1 MIIGIPKEIMHD
13 EARVAATPE
22 TVGKFVKDGFE
33 VLVERHAGDGALY
46 HDEDY
51 IQAGAKI
58 VDNPQEIYDRAE
70 MILKV
75 KEPLMNEPLHK
86 HEVDMM
92 HKGQVLITFIH
103 PASPVNHEMVKAL
116 SAKGVTAITLDGIP
130 RISRAQSMDALTSM
144 STCAGYKGILMAADR
159 LTTFVPQMFTAV
171 GQIKPAKVMVIGVG
185 VAGLQALATAK
196 RLGAITYAA
205 DIRPMASEN
214 AMSLGAKVV
223 DTTVPPELAIAEG
236 GYANRLPADVLIQ
249 EQEAL
254 KATIQEMDIVLR
266 PHPRQDRPDHHH
278 GRDGEGHEEGFRH
291 RGHLHRPGRQLRTYS
306 EGRHRDQV
314 RRDADGGEE
323 HPRPPADE
331 LHLDVLQQPLQPR
344 ELPGQGRQVRP
355 RPQRRDH
362 PEVAGVH
369 RRPAGPSGRPRGHG
383 LMIHPLI
390 LIAVFLVSAVL
401 GYFIIRTVPSLL
413 HTPLMSGMNAL
424 SGVTIVGA
432 IVATGVAFLAGD
444 GLWAQLAGG
453 LAIVLAA
460 VNVFGGFG
468 VTHRMLKMFDKKKK

>member
-22 TVGKFVKDGFE
+22 TVAKFVQEGFE

-51 IQAGAKI
+51 VKAGARLI
-58 VDNPQEIYDRAE
+58 DNPQDIYDRAE

-75 KEPLMNEPLHK
+75 KEPLMNEALHK

-92 HKGQVLITFIH
+92 HPGQVLITFIH

-130 RISRAQSMDALTSM
+130 RISRAQRMDALTSM

-223 DTTVPPELAIAEG
+223 DTTVPAELAVAEG

-254 KATIQEMDIVLR
+254 KASIQDMDIVFCSALI
-266 PHPRQDRPDHHH
+266 PGKIAPIIIT
-278 GRDGEGHEEGFRH
+278 EEMVKGMKKGSVIVDISIDQGGNCELTPKGGFETKY
-291 RGHLHRPGRQLRTYS
+291 GVTLMGVKNIPGL
-306 EGRHRDQV
+306 
-314 RRDADGGEE
+314 
-323 HPRPPADE
+323 
-331 LHLDVLQQPLQPR
+331 
-344 ELPGQGRQVRP
+344 LPT
-355 RPQRRDH
+355 
-362 PEVAGVH
+362 
-369 RRPAGPSGRPRGHG
+369 SSTWMFSNN
-383 LMIHPLI
+383 LYN
-390 LIAVFLVSAVL
+390 LVSYLVKDGKLVL
-401 GYFIIRTVPSLL
+401 DRDDEIVQKSLVCIDGQL
-413 HTPLMSGMNAL
+413 VHQ
-424 SGVTIVGA
+424 GA
-432 IVATGVAFLAGD
+432 REAM
-444 GLWAQLAGG
+444 GL
-453 LAIVLAA
+453 
-460 VNVFGGFG
+460 
-468 VTHRMLKMFDKKKK
+468 